1 MLETMYEVASQKT
14 NVPTNLFLGNS
25 AFAVTTAAKQG
36 IVNKLKE
43 MKDIKAGIVI
53 PVPRIIVATA
63 AIPPSPPTSII
74 DPATQAPKTP
84 KVEITFSLAINPENA
99 ATTKT
104 QLKELS

>member
-36 IVNKLKE
+36 IVNKLKA

-53 PVPRIIVATA
+53 PVP
-63 AIPPSPPTSII
+63 
-74 DPATQAPKTP
+74 
-84 KVEITFSLAINPENA
+84 
-99 ATTKT
+99 
-104 QLKELS
+104 